1 MILESENFIID
12 KLQLK
17 DKDNVRVLE
26 ESRPW
31 AKAMFQLND
40 SLLDGNRVDYFD
52 KLWREYQTQDY
63 FWCIYRKDGQFC
75 GDIQLDRDSDTEY
88 HLYIQIMDDVCI
100 DGLGI
105 ELFDSLIDKIVE
117 ESGARHLEFELW
129 NENDPSKAIFDELG
143 IELDGGEWIYDC

>member
-40 SLLDGNRVDYFD
+40 SLLDGNIVDYFD

>member
-31 AKAMFQLND
+31 AKAMFQLNN
-40 SLLDGNRVDYFD
+40 SLLDDNRVDYFG

-143 IELDGGEWIYDC
+143 IELDDGEWIYDI

>member
-17 DKDNVRVLE
+17 DKDDVRVLE

-52 KLWREYQTQDY
+52 KLWREYQTQEY

-75 GDIQLDRDSDTEY
+75 GDIQLDRESDTEY

>member
-12 KLQLK
+12 RLQFK

-31 AKAMFQLND
+31 AKEILQLNN
-40 SLLDGNRVDYFD
+40 SLLDGNRADYFD

-88 HLYIQIMDDVCI
+88 HLYIQIMDDACI
-100 DGLGI
+100 DGFGI

-143 IELDGGEWIYDC
+143 IELDDGEWIYDC

>member
-1 MILESENFIID
+1 MIPESKNFIID

-31 AKAMFQLND
+31 AKAMFQLNN

-143 IELDGGEWIYDC
+143 IELDDGEWIYDC

>member
-17 DKDNVRVLE
+17 DKDDVRVLE

-31 AKAMFQLND
+31 ARAMFQLND

-63 FWCIYRKDGQFC
+63 FWCIYRKDSQFC

-88 HLYIQIMDDVCI
+88 HLYIQIMDD
-100 DGLGI
+100 
-105 ELFDSLIDKIVE
+105 
-117 ESGARHLEFELW
+117 
-129 NENDPSKAIFDELG
+129 
-143 IELDGGEWIYDC
+143 GEWIYDI

>member
-31 AKAMFQLND
+31 TKAIFQLNN

-129 NENDPSKAIFDELG
+129 NESDPSKAIFDEIG
-143 IELDGGEWIYDC
+143 IELDDGEWIYDI

>member
-31 AKAMFQLND
+31 AKAMFQLNG